1 MAALQRKTGL
11 GKGLGAL
18 LQDDLKGSVGTS
30 PRETAEVGVSSA
42 GSINFIKIEDVTV
55 NPFQPR
61 TDFDHDAL
69 LELSE
74 SIKLQGLIQPITVRQ
89 VGKNQY
95 QLISGERRLRASKL
109 AGIYDIPAYVLSLIH
124 I

>member
-18 LQDDLKGSVGTS
+18 LQDDLKMPAKADVAQKGGSEPAGTS
-30 PRETAEVGVSSA
+30 AV
-42 GSINFIKIEDVTV
+42 GSINFIKIDHVAV

-61 TDFDHDAL
+61 ADFDEEA
-69 LELSE
+69 LSE
-74 SIKLQGLIQPITVRQ
+74 LAKSIQLQGLIQPITVRQ

-95 QLISGERRLRASKL
+95 
-109 AGIYDIPAYVLSLIH
+109 
-124 I
+124 

>member
-18 LQDDLKGSVGTS
+18 LQDELRATS
-30 PRETAEVGVSSA
+30 NSSSREIGDTQAPSA
-42 GSINFIKIEDVTV
+42 GSINFIKVEDITV

-61 TDFDHDAL
+61 TDFDQNAL

-89 VGKNQY
+89 VGKNEY
-95 QLISGERRLRASKL
+95 QLISGERRLRAFQTGRYSRDPS
-109 AGIYDIPAYVLSLIH
+109 ICTYS
-124 I
+124 